1 MPFGQNDK
9 DIQQAVKVHNEARKE
24 VGVDKLIWSLE
35 LQNDA
40 TIYAKELAK
49 KDKGLVHSTNLGDQG
64 ENLYL
69 SYASKT
75 VNNVTS
81 NVFSKTPLK
90 DASVAWYNEIK
101 DYSYASIK
109 MDSLFPKVGHYTQ
122 MIWST
127 TKEVGIGKARS
138 KSGKVYVVARYYPA
152 WNILG
157 KTPY

>member
-1 MPFGQNDK
+1 MAFGQNDK

-24 VGVDKLIWSLE
+24 VGVNKLIWSPK

-40 TIYAKELAK
+40 TIYAQELAK

-69 SYASKT
+69 SYYSKT
-75 VNNVTS
+75 VNNITS
-81 NVFSKTPLK
+81 NVFSKTSFK

-101 DYSYASIK
+101 DYSYSVIK
-109 MDSLFPKVGHYTQ
+109 MDSLFPKIGHYTQ
-122 MIWST
+122 MIWSS

-152 WNILG
+152 GNILG

>member
-24 VGVDKLIWSLE
+24 VGVDKLIWSSK

-40 TIYAKELAK
+40 TIYAQELAK
-49 KDKGLVHSTNLGDQG
+49 KDKGLAHSNALGDQG

-69 SYASKT
+69 SYEFKI

-152 WNILG
+152 GNILG
-157 KTPY
+157 KPPY